1 MAKIVAKLNF
11 LIFGFENLNFLN
23 FRANFGLKML
33 NFKANLRF
41 KIVKFVARLNFFL
54 KNVDFITQNCHFELS
69 QESEKSL
76 FLRYFATLNMT
87 KFNTFFINLRLKML
101 NFRGF

>member
-1 MAKIVAKLNF
+1 MRGFGVNF
-11 LIFGFENLNFLN
+11 NFKRLNFLN
-23 FRANFGLKML
+23 FQANFGFERL
-33 NFKANLRF
+33 NFWGNLRF
-41 KIVKFVARLNFFL
+41 KIVKFVARLKFFL

-87 KFNTFFINLRLKML
+87 KFNTFFINLRLKTL